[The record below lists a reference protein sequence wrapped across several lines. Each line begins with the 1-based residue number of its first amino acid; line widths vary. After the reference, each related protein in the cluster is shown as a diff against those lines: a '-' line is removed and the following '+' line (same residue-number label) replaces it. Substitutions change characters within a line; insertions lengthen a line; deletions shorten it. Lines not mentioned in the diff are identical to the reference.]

1 MNVVQS
7 ALPVSGTPQG
17 ASQAALRRGFFG
29 GRTDAS
35 SPADSF
41 EALFGAQ
48 FAAMLQS
55 GVPLAQIVERL
66 DNAPPGS
73 TAAPQAAALARE
85 LATIAGRVAG
95 EAATTTAGQ
104 QNDISGHVLD
114 ADTLARE
121 HPAQH
126 DTAAAAAND
135 STSLPQEILAQMAVA
150 LQLPQSPALAPMAA
164 PSQPTAANT
173 QSDAPAPVQVAQAPS
188 ASPDLLMRMLAR
200 AASVQTQSPSPLRTG
215 DDAATTPPAQ
225 AQAAQ
230 PPPAPAPSVSPT
242 VDVQL
247 AQIVASTTQRASNDG
262 SQANADL
269 LGGDASDRSI
279 AKLLAAPSKSDGSS
293 AAFGMPSFLSALQH
307 VPQNAQ
313 APQTPPPS
321 FDAEEVIAQIVKS
334 VSMRTTD
341 AGSHVNLRLQ
351 PESLGNVSMKISVS
365 GSQINAVVTAQ
376 NADVRDLLLA
386 GAQQLARS
394 FAGAGLKL
402 GSFSV
407 NVSGGNA
414 QGDAR
419 RNDGGAGARRRIVGA
434 AVSDIAEAAGSPQY
448 GIPIASA
455 IGLMNYFA

>member
-1 MNVVQS
+1 M
-7 ALPVSGTPQG
+7 PVSGTPQG
-17 ASQAALRRGFFG
+17 ASQAAARKGFFG

-35 SPADSF
+35 SPTDGF
-41 EALFGAQ
+41 EAFLGAQ

-66 DNAPPGS
+66 ANAPPGS

-85 LATIAGRVAG
+85 LATIAGRAAG

-126 DTAAAAAND
+126 DTAAATASD
-135 STSLPQEILAQMAVA
+135 STSLPQEMLAQIAVA
-150 LQLPQSPALAPMAA
+150 LQLPQSPALAPTA
-164 PSQPTAANT
+164 PASQSTAANS

-200 AASVQTQSPSPLRTG
+200 AASVQPQSPPPITSEN
-215 DDAATTPPAQ
+215 DAATAPPAQ

-230 PPPAPAPSVSPT
+230 PPPAAAPSASPT

-262 SQANADL
+262 SQGNADL
-269 LGGDASDRSI
+269 LGGDASDRGI
-279 AKLLAAPSKSDGSS
+279 AKLLAAPAKTDGSS
-293 AAFGMPSFLSALQH
+293 AAFGMPSFLSTLQH
-307 VPQNAQ
+307 VSQNAQ
-313 APQTPPPS
+313 APQTSPPPS

-351 PESLGNVSMKISVS
+351 PESLGDVSMKISVS

-386 GAQQLARS
+386 SAQQLARS

-414 QGDAR
+414 HGDAR
-419 RNDGGAGARRRIVGA
+419 RNDGGSGARRRIVGA
-434 AVSDIAEAAGSPQY
+434 AVSDVAEPVGAPQY

-455 IGLMNYFA
+455 TGLMNYFA